1 MPATRPADAR
11 LAHGAILTP
20 DLLLEIE
27 AMSIRS
33 AAAHWSLI
41 PDELALSARPQ
52 VLRVGDALLTVM
64 PKSDA
69 LRMNRVTGLGHL
81 GMASEAVIEEIV
93 ARYRAARVKRFS
105 VLLRPGVQ
113 APAIESWLARRGF
126 RAHGGHLLL
135 VRDSRLPSPRPAT
148 ALRVQRASRQQR
160 ETVVRVLA
168 ESFPLPPSRRAWAVA
183 AAGAAGLEH
192 YLAWSGR
199 IPVAV
204 AALHMDHG
212 LAWLGGAATRT
223 RWRRQGGQSA
233 LIAARLARA
242 ARAGCRWAWSET
254 AAPARG
260 RPDGSR
266 RNLTRLG
273 FVEAGLE
280 PIWVWEA

>member
-1 MPATRPADAR
+1 
-11 LAHGAILTP
+11 
-20 DLLLEIE
+20 
-27 AMSIRS
+27 MSIRS
-33 AAAHWSLI
+33 TEAHWALI
-41 PDELALSARPQ
+41 PEELAHRLRPQ
-52 VLRVGDALLTVM
+52 VLRVGDALLTMM

-69 LRMNRVTGLGHL
+69 LRMNRVIGLGHL

-93 ARYRAARVKRFS
+93 ERYRAARVKRFS

-113 APAIESWLARRGF
+113 VRPIESWLVRCGF
-126 RAHGGHLLL
+126 RVHGGHLLL
-135 VRDSRLPSPRPAT
+135 VRSCGVPVPRAAT
-148 ALRVQRASRQQR
+148 ALRVLRATRQQR
-160 ETVVRVLA
+160 EIVVRVLA
-168 ESFPLPPSRRAWAVA
+168 ESFAMPLSRRAWSVA
-183 AAGAAGLEH
+183 AAGSAEQEH
-192 YLAWSGR
+192 YLAWSGP

-204 AALHMDHG
+204 AALRMEDG

-233 LIAARLARA
+233 LIASRLARA

-254 AAPARG
+254 VAPARG

>member
-1 MPATRPADAR
+1 MPPTR
-11 LAHGAILTP
+11 LAEARTRDGTTLTP
-20 DLLLEIE
+20 DLLREIE

-33 AAAHWSLI
+33 TEAHWALI
-41 PDELALSARPQ
+41 PEELARRVRPR
-52 VLRVGDALLTVM
+52 VLRVGDALLTIM

-69 LRMNRVTGLGHL
+69 LRMNRVTGLGHM

-93 ARYRAARVKRFS
+93 EHYRAARVRRFS
-105 VLLRPGVQ
+105 VLVRPGVQ
-113 APAIESWLARRGF
+113 ARPIESWLVRCGF
-126 RAHGGHLLL
+126 RARGGHLLL
-135 VRDSRLPSPRPAT
+135 VRSCRVPVPRPAT
-148 ALRVQRASRQQR
+148 SLRVLRATRPQR
-160 ETVVRVLA
+160 EIVVRVLA
-168 ESFPLPPSRRAWAVA
+168 ESFALPSSRRAWSVA
-183 AAGAAGLEH
+183 AAGSAEQEH

-204 AALHMDHG
+204 AALRVDHG

-233 LIAARLARA
+233 LIATRLARA

-254 AAPARG
+254 AAPVPG

-266 RNLTRLG
+266 RNLARLG

-280 PIWVWEA
+280 PIWVWGE

>member
-1 MPATRPADAR
+1 MPSTR
-11 LAHGAILTP
+11 LARARAREGAILTP
-20 DLLLEIE
+20 DLLREIE
-27 AMSIRS
+27 VMSIRS
-33 AAAHWSLI
+33 TEAHWALI
-41 PDELALSARPQ
+41 PDELARRVRPQ
-52 VLRVGDALLTVM
+52 VLRVGDALLTMM

-69 LRMNRVTGLGHL
+69 LRMNRVVGLGHL

-93 ARYRAARVKRFS
+93 EHYRAARVKRFS
-105 VLLRPGVQ
+105 VLLRPGLQVRS
-113 APAIESWLARRGF
+113 IESWLVRCGF
-126 RAHGGHLLL
+126 RVHGGHLLL
-135 VRDSRLPSPRPAT
+135 VRDARLPVPRPAT
-148 ALRVQRASRQQR
+148 PFRVLRATRQQR
-160 ETVVRVLA
+160 EIVVRVLA
-168 ESFPLPPSRRAWAVA
+168 ESFALPPSRRAWSVA
-183 AAGAAGLEH
+183 AAGSSEQEH

-204 AALHMDHG
+204 AALRLDDG

-254 AAPARG
+254 AAPAPG

-266 RNLTRLG
+266 RNLARLG
-273 FVEAGLE
+273 FVAAGHE